1 MCLTIYIRNIY
12 KPIIFTNSIM
22 YKLLRNLWKSPQ
34 KGLMGDRLI
43 TWRREPAII
52 RIEKPTN
59 IASARSI
66 GYKAKQGFVMVR
78 VRVIRGGRKREQIKK
93 GRRSKAA
100 RRKKIVGMS
109 YQWIAEQRSQKY
121 FKNLEVLN
129 SYKVGKDGRHY
140 WFEVILV
147 DPEHPVIKADKKLN
161 WIGKGANKRRV
172 THGLTSAAKKSR
184 GLNKKG
190 KGAEKIRPSRRANK
204 GRSK

>member
-1 MCLTIYIRNIY
+1 
-12 KPIIFTNSIM
+12 M
-22 YKLLRNLWKSPQ
+22 YKKLRNLWKSPE
-34 KGLMGDRLI
+34 KSLMRDRLI
-43 TWRREPAII
+43 EWRRDPAIL

-59 IASARSI
+59 ISSARSI
-66 GYKAKQGFVMVR
+66 GYKAKEGFIMVR
-78 VRVIRGGRKREQIKK
+78 VRVIRGGRMRPQIKK

-109 YQWIAEQRSQKY
+109 YQWIAEQRAQKFY
-121 FKNLEVLN
+121 KNLEVLN
-129 SYKVGKDGRHY
+129 SYKVGKDGRHF
-140 WFEVILV
+140 WFEIILI
-147 DPEHPVIKADKKLN
+147 DPQHPVIKKDRKLN
-161 WIGKGANKRRV
+161 MLGKKANKKRV

>member
-1 MCLTIYIRNIY
+1 
-12 KPIIFTNSIM
+12 M
-22 YKLLRNLWKSPQ
+22 YKLLKNLWKSPE
-34 KGLMGDRLI
+34 KGLMRDRLI

-109 YQWIAEQRSQKY
+109 YQWIAEQRAQKY
-121 FKNLEVLN
+121 YKNLEVLN
-129 SYKVGKDGRHY
+129 SYKVGKDGKHY
-140 WFEVILV
+140 WFEIILI
-147 DPEHPVIKADKKLN
+147 DPEHSAIKADKKLN

-184 GLNKKG
+184 GLSKKG

>member
-1 MCLTIYIRNIY
+1 
-12 KPIIFTNSIM
+12 M
-22 YKLLRNLWKSPQ
+22 YKLLRNLWKSPE
-34 KGLMGDRLI
+34 KSLMRDRLI
-43 TWRREPAII
+43 EWRKDPAIL
-52 RIEKPTN
+52 RIDKPTN
-59 IASARSI
+59 ISSARSI
-66 GYKAKQGFVMVR
+66 GYKAKQGFITVR

-109 YQWIAEQRSQKY
+109 YQWVAEQRAQKFY
-121 FKNLEVLN
+121 KNLEVLN

-140 WFEVILV
+140 WFEIIMI
-147 DPEHPVIKADKKLN
+147 DPEHPQIKSDRKLKML
-161 WIGKGANKRRV
+161 GRKANKKRV

-184 GLNKKG
+184 GLSKKG